1 MFQKQSHQKISF
13 IFSKQNF
20 ILFLLGHGITIFI
33 VFNGF
38 PKKNI
43 MCKLYV
49 QIIKR
54 NFVH

>member
-13 IFSKQNF
+13 IFSIQNF